1 MIGNLGRRWGS
12 DGGGGEAVELARR
25 QWEAVRE
32 FIPDSLRRADG
43 RGRLWRDN
51 RAALEGIVW
60 VLHSGARWEELPE
73 RFPRS
78 DSPSALPTLGEV
90 RSNAPG
96 VVGARPGPA

>member
-43 RGRLWRDN
+43 RGRLWRDS
-51 RAALEGIVW
+51 REVLEGIVW
-60 VLHSGARWEELPE
+60 VLRSGRAGRTC
-73 RFPRS
+73 RS
-78 DSPSALPTLGEV
+78 ASRPIRLV
-90 RSNAPG
+90 I
-96 VVGARPGPA
+96 GASSTG